1 LTTKERLSTAPPA
14 TNIPSIHTI
23 SESARNWDGK
33 RAAVKN
39 LCKADSLETKELMP
53 VPVFSAGVERKIRM
67 IVWRYGRPMQACR
80 PFGNI
85 TLHGHGL

>member
-39 LCKADSLETKELMP
+39 LCKI
-53 VPVFSAGVERKIRM
+53 SAGVERKIRM

>member
-1 LTTKERLSTAPPA
+1 
-14 TNIPSIHTI
+14 
-23 SESARNWDGK
+23 
-33 RAAVKN
+33 VKN

>member
-1 LTTKERLSTAPPA
+1 LKTKERLSTAPPA

-39 LCKADSLETKELMP
+39 LCKI
-53 VPVFSAGVERKIRM
+53 SAGVERKIRM